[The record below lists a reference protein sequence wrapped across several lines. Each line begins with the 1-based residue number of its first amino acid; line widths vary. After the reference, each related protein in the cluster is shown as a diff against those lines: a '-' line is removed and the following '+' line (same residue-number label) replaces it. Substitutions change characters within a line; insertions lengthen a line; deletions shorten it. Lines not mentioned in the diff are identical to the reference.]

1 VPQQEMGRKAA
12 EVLLDLINPNL
23 GKNAAK
29 SFELRTTII
38 NRGTLASHR

>member
-29 SFELRTTII
+29 SFELITTII